1 MSLRSARCILLTPSL
16 HLRSYDD
23 SVNRDGVRGDNDC
36 GLVVDDFCE
45 GSDTNERD
53 EKSVDD
59 ECCDS
64 ELEFVGVKCVDN
76 ASSCLAEQSDVDGA
90 NGDVDCMTSD
100 TVWLQVTRPLL

>member
-23 SVNRDGVRGDNDC
+23 GVNRDGVCDGNDC
-36 GLVVDDFCE
+36 GLVVDDVCE

-64 ELEFVGVKCVDN
+64 EMGSVDDKCVDN
-76 ASSCLAEQSDVDGA
+76 ASSCSSKQSDSIYR
-90 NGDVDCMTSD
+90 MLSD
-100 TVWLQVTRPLL
+100 AAWMQAVL